1 MTRVPVCSSLT
12 SSRVFL
18 KRFLA
23 PLWSWYYLPGEAEVG
38 LAIVTWLPFTIQL
51 KDAMRSRCWP
61 AGAATWTVI
70 TKNNSEPLKSITSD
84 RLAHTESSVN
94 ELINH
99 RGGTILHLLML
110 DAAASFL
117 HCCEPGSRAH
127 CTADTC
133 EWCRGAWYC
142 KIKQAKLDSPH
153 PLPYLKEMA
162 PGLIVGDFFNVNV
175 HYFWFVDQ
183 TWS

>member
-23 PLWSWYYLPGEAEVG
+23 PLWSWYYLPGEAVGGEVG

-61 AGAATWTVI
+61 AVAATWTVI

-99 RGGTILHLLML
+99 RGGTIPAFVNAGRCCLISALLWTRL
-110 DAAASFL
+110 TCTWVTQKCLVLQNKTSKTWQSSSVALFKRNGPRTNCWWFL
-117 HCCEPGSRAH
+117 
-127 CTADTC
+127 
-133 EWCRGAWYC
+133 
-142 KIKQAKLDSPH
+142 
-153 PLPYLKEMA
+153 
-162 PGLIVGDFFNVNV
+162 
-175 HYFWFVDQ
+175 
-183 TWS
+183 